1 MWTPVTSYDRLE
13 DVPISHRSVSKGD
26 KAGNVTPCTNAYTKN
41 FSKEDDKEEE
51 LLHSQYVLA
60 VEVYDSVLQS

>member
-1 MWTPVTSYDRLE
+1 MTSYDRLE
-13 DVPISHRSVSKGD
+13 DVCVSHRSVSKGD
-26 KAGNVTPCTNAYTKN
+26 KAGNVTLCTNAYTKN

-51 LLHSQYVLA
+51 LLHFQYVLA